1 MKIMDE
7 RDAAKDLLKQAICCI
22 FIIDARDNIL

>member
-7 RDAAKDLLKQAICCI
+7 RDDAAKDLLKQAICCI
-22 FIIDARDNIL
+22 FIDARDNIL